1 MMSHHSSQSHF
12 HLISPHHPVRYR
24 HGLNTPVPSILTNS
38 QYVWKSRWERQL
50 LEHIEDGRERLK
62 FKLKSS
68 QFLKTFHR
76 HFSVSSIHFFIF
88 TTSDSQVRTKMKRCF
103 ASKAN
108 FPHIH
113 SGSNGKISWLA
124 LPFRKGCKQ
133 NVPHFHCASL
143 CFSVEKCIS
152 STLQMKA
159 SSPSNHYN

>member
-1 MMSHHSSQSHF
+1 MICYDESSVIAITFSSNLSSSSSALSPWLKYTCPF
-12 HLISPHHPVRYR
+12 NFDELTVHLEV
-24 HGLNTPVPSILTNS
+24 
-38 QYVWKSRWERQL
+38 RWERQL

-68 QFLKTFHR
+68 PFLKTFHR

-88 TTSDSQVRTKMKRCF
+88 TTSDSQVRTKMKRRF
-103 ASKAN
+103 ASKAE

-143 CFSVEKCIS
+143 CFSVGSVFHQLCK
-152 STLQMKA
+152 
-159 SSPSNHYN
+159 